1 MPPNVSE
8 ARRTDLGLA
17 PARRPL
23 KCGPPVSSP
32 AQHNRGVRYIDVDGR
47 QLSVV
52 GLGCWQFGEKGWGYG
67 RDFGE
72 AESLA
77 IVRRALELGV
87 TVLDTAEMYGRGAS
101 ERLVGRALTGAGGDR
116 FLATKF
122 LPVVPLPQVLMRHL
136 QHSLERLGVQH
147 LDLYQLH
154 WPNPLFPLGVQ
165 VEGLRQALGEGLTR
179 YVGVSNYSLSRWRR
193 AERLLGVPILTN
205 QVRYNLLHPQPER
218 RLLPH
223 AQATGHIV
231 VAYSPLAQGALSG
244 RYLPGKGPGGV
255 RRVSPLF
262 TEEGLQ
268 AAAPVVEA
276 LREIAAGRDVTPSQV
291 ALAYLISQPR
301 VVVIPG
307 AKSVAQLE
315 ANVAAADIQLK
326 DEELLALRRAS
337 DLFRLSWLRVSQQLI
352 RSTSNRVESTS

>member
-1 MPPNVSE
+1 M
-8 ARRTDLGLA
+8 
-17 PARRPL
+17 
-23 KCGPPVSSP
+23 
-32 AQHNRGVRYIDVDGR
+32 RYIDVDGR

-67 RDFGE
+67 RDFGA

-101 ERLVGRALTGAGGDR
+101 ERLVGRALEGATGDR

-122 LPVVPLPQVLMRHL
+122 LPVVPLPQILMRHL
-136 QHSLERLGVQH
+136 RRSLDRLGVGH

-165 VEGLRQALGEGLTR
+165 VEGLRRALGEGLTR
-179 YVGVSNYSLSRWRR
+179 YVGVSNYTLSQWRR
-193 AERLLGVPILTN
+193 AERLLGIPILSN
-205 QVRYNLLHPQPER
+205 QVRYNLLHTQPER

-223 AQATGHIV
+223 AQATGHVV

-244 RYLPGKGPGGV
+244 RYRPGQGPGGV

-276 LREIAAGRDVTPSQV
+276 LREIAAGRGASPSQV
-291 ALAYLISQPR
+291 ALAYLIAQPR

-326 DEELLALRRAS
+326 DDELLALRRAA
-337 DLFRLSWLRVSQQLI
+337 DLFRLSWLRVGRQMLSGT
-352 RSTSNRVESTS
+352 RGRVAAAP

>member
-1 MPPNVSE
+1 M
-8 ARRTDLGLA
+8 
-17 PARRPL
+17 
-23 KCGPPVSSP
+23 
-32 AQHNRGVRYIDVDGR
+32 RYIDVDGR
-47 QLSVV
+47 QLSVI
-52 GLGCWQFGEKGWGYG
+52 GLGCWQFGAKGWGYG

-72 AESLA
+72 TESLA

-87 TVLDTAEMYGRGAS
+87 TVLDTAEMYGGGAS
-101 ERLVGRALTGAGGDR
+101 ERLVGKALKGVEGDR

-122 LPVVPLPQVLMRHL
+122 APVAPLPQVLMRHL
-136 QHSLERLGVQH
+136 QRSLERLGVDR

-165 VEGLRQALGEGLTR
+165 VEGLRRALGEGLTR

-193 AERLLGVPILTN
+193 AERLLGIPILTN
-205 QVRYNLLHPQPER
+205 QVRYNLLQTQAER

-223 AQATGHIV
+223 AQATGHV
-231 VAYSPLAQGALSG
+231 LVAYSPLAQGALSG
-244 RYLPGKGPGGV
+244 RYRPGSGPGGV
-255 RRVSPLF
+255 RRVNPLF

-268 AAAPVVEA
+268 AAAPVVGA
-276 LREIAAGRDVTPSQV
+276 LREIAAGRKVTPSQV

-315 ANVAAADIQLK
+315 ANVAAADIQLG
-326 DEELLALRRAS
+326 DDELLALRRAS
-337 DLFRLSWLRVSQQLI
+337 DLFRLSSVRAGLQMLGRR
-352 RSTSNRVESTS
+352 RSRAVAAS

>member
-1 MPPNVSE
+1 M
-8 ARRTDLGLA
+8 
-17 PARRPL
+17 
-23 KCGPPVSSP
+23 
-32 AQHNRGVRYIDVDGR
+32 RYIDVDGR
-47 QLSVV
+47 QLSVI
-52 GLGCWQFGEKGWGYG
+52 GLGCWQFGAKGWGYG

-72 AESLA
+72 TESLA

-87 TVLDTAEMYGRGAS
+87 TVLDTAEMYGGGAS
-101 ERLVGRALTGAGGDR
+101 ERLVGKALKGVEGDR

-122 LPVVPLPQVLMRHL
+122 APVAPLPQVLMRHL
-136 QHSLERLGVQH
+136 QRSLERLGVDR

-165 VEGLRQALGEGLTR
+165 VEGLRRALGEGLTR

-193 AERLLGVPILTN
+193 AERLLGIPILTN
-205 QVRYNLLHPQPER
+205 QVRYNLLQTQAER

-223 AQATGHIV
+223 AQATGHV
-231 VAYSPLAQGALSG
+231 LVAYSPLAQGALSG
-244 RYLPGKGPGGV
+244 RYRPGSGPGGV
-255 RRVSPLF
+255 RRVNPLF

-268 AAAPVVEA
+268 AAAPVVGA
-276 LREIAAGRDVTPSQV
+276 LREIASGRKVTPSQV

-315 ANVAAADIQLK
+315 ANVAAADIQLG
-326 DEELLALRRAS
+326 DDELLALRRAS
-337 DLFRLSWLRVSQQLI
+337 DLFRLSSVRAGLQMLGRR
-352 RSTSNRVESTS
+352 RSRAVAAS

>member
-1 MPPNVSE
+1 M
-8 ARRTDLGLA
+8 
-17 PARRPL
+17 
-23 KCGPPVSSP
+23 
-32 AQHNRGVRYIDVDGR
+32 RYIDVDGR

-52 GLGCWQFGEKGWGYG
+52 GMGCWQFGEKGWGYG

-101 ERLVGRALTGAGGDR
+101 ERLVGKALRGVEGDH

-122 LPVVPLPQVLMRHL
+122 TPVTPLPRVLMRHL
-136 QHSLERLGVQH
+136 RRSLERLGVDS

-165 VEGLRQALGEGLTR
+165 VEGLRRALGEGLAR

-193 AERLLGVPILTN
+193 AERLLGIPILTN

-223 AQATGHIV
+223 AQTTGHIL

-244 RYLPGKGPGGV
+244 RYGPGKGPGGV

-262 TEEGLQ
+262 TEEGLR
-268 AAAPVVEA
+268 AAAPVVET
-276 LREIAAGRDVTPSQV
+276 LREIAAGRRVSPSQI

-326 DEELLALRRAS
+326 DDELLALRRAS
-337 DLFRLSWLRVSQQLI
+337 DLFRLSAVRAGLQMLGGSRG
-352 RSTSNRVESTS
+352 RSALAP